1 MNEYNFTVQQE
12 GYIFVE
18 ADSLEEAE
26 AILKDSI
33 HHFYVRT
40 EYGEQPADDSWQLTG
55 DVEILK
61 EENQND

>member
-1 MNEYNFTVQQE
+1 MAEYNFTVQQE

-26 AILKDSI
+26 AKLKDSI
-33 HHFYVRT
+33 DGFYVRT
-40 EYGEQPADDSWQLTG
+40 EYGEHPADDSWQLTG

-61 EENQND
+61 EEEN

>member
-12 GYIFVE
+12 GTIFVE

-26 AILKDSI
+26 AILKDNI
-33 HHFYVRT
+33 NHFYVVT
-40 EYGEQPADDSWQLTG
+40 EYGHIPADDSWQLTG

-61 EENQND
+61 EGEN